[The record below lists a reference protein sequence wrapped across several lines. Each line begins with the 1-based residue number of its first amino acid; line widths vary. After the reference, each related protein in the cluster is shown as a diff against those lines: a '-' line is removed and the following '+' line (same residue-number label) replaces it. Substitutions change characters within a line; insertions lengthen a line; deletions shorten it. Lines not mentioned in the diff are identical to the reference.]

1 MDSNRIVGG
10 RAAAEWKV
18 LSNKED
24 SAVFFT
30 QEQEG
35 KPIILRVYSREMP
48 AYEAVRQR
56 PCAGLPRIYDCRWEN
71 GLFFLGNSSLTEFH
85 CRR

>member
-10 RAAAEWKV
+10 IAAAEWKV

-48 AYEAVRQR
+48 AYEAVR
-56 PCAGLPRIYDCRWEN
+56 
-71 GLFFLGNSSLTEFH
+71 
-85 CRR
+85 